1 MPVTGS
7 SLVLRCAIVQ
17 DGVMRRSE
25 DEVAVDVMRMGM
37 SRAVVMDGGMVASF
51 FLSSFLPFFS
61 FLAYRI

>member
-25 DEVAVDVMRMGM
+25 EEALDVMRTGI
-37 SRAVVMDGGMVASF
+37 SRAVAMD
-51 FLSSFLPFFS
+51 
-61 FLAYRI
+61 